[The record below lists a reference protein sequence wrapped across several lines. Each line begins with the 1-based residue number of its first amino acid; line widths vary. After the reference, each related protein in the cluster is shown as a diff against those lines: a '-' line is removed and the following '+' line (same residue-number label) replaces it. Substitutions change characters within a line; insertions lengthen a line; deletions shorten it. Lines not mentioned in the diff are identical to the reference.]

1 MIESLNLNKLEP
13 TSLIPKKR
21 IINQYEISES
31 TFERWTNKEKILPT
45 IKVNKKVWVTT
56 KDWNEFVESYRQ

>member
-1 MIESLNLNKLEP
+1 MITSLGLNKLEP

-21 IINQYEISES
+21 ILNQYEISES

>member
-1 MIESLNLNKLEP
+1 MIEPLNLNKLEP

-21 IINQYEISES
+21 ILNQYEISES